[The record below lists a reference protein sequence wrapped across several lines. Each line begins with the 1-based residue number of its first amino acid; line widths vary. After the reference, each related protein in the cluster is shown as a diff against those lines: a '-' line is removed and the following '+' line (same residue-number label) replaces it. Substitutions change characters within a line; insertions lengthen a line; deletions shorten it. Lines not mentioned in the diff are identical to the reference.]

1 MLVEGCHEHDPVA
14 CAYIIRSGTMTVN
27 HSRGRCLRLLLTLL
41 GCLSGCLPVD
51 FPVSIF
57 ARVHASRVE
66 RLVYRKQDAGSQN
79 GTMAPRSFDL
89 SCLQHFTLNR
99 QRSANYQTP
108 SSDRGLVDSLTKSTW
123 AVQHRS
129 WSKGHLNNKR
139 RPVFSRACRRET
151 CPAFGSLPPAV
162 NFSSAVVAD
171 ILSAFCVQAPCFF
184 PDR

>member
-129 WSKGHLNNKR
+129 WSKGHINNKR
-139 RPVFSRACRRET
+139 RPVVIKC
-151 CPAFGSLPPAV
+151 
-162 NFSSAVVAD
+162 
-171 ILSAFCVQAPCFF
+171 
-184 PDR
+184 